1 MFIDRI
7 ARRYARALFEAARDR
22 NRLEE
27 AWQGLQAVQRLA
39 DEIPDLRE
47 WLAHPRIPGSRKK
60 ALLSDLLGPS
70 VEALVVDFL
79 GLLVD
84 KERSPALEGVIAEF
98 QRLLNESQGRL
109 PALVTTAIALT
120 EEERATLRARL
131 QEWTGAA
138 EIELQEEVDPHIL
151 GGAIIRVRG
160 RLIDGSV
167 RSRLAELR
175 ERLRRVRVTSLAP
188 PAE

>member
-1 MFIDRI
+1 MFADRI
-7 ARRYARALFEAARDR
+7 AHRYARALFEAARDR
-22 NRLEE
+22 DRLEDT
-27 AWQGLQAVQRLA
+27 WQGLQAVQRLA

-47 WLAHPRIPGSRKK
+47 WLAHPRIPGARKK
-60 ALLSDLLGPS
+60 ALLRDLLGPA

-84 KERSPALEGVIAEF
+84 KERCAALDGVIAEF
-98 QRLLNESQGRL
+98 QRLRDESQGRV
-109 PALVTTAIALT
+109 PARVTTALALT
-120 EEERATLRARL
+120 EEERAALRSRL

-138 EIELQEEVDPHIL
+138 EIELREEVDSSLL
-151 GGAIIRVRG
+151 GGAIVQVQG

-175 ERLRRVRVTSLAP
+175 ERLKRVRVT
-188 PAE
+188 